1 MRYGAGIIFQNR
13 WGEILLL
20 KNPKGVW
27 EFPGGGREEI
37 DRTLWDT
44 ARREAHEETGFAI
57 VASEPVMDRH
67 FVAIEPDFRYKSFVW
82 NVDKPFEPRLSKEH
96 TDYTWRLPEVALH
109 YDDIHEGVRMV
120 LEELA

>member
-1 MRYGAGIIFQNR
+1 MRYGAGIIFQNK

-27 EFPGGGREEI
+27 EFPGGGRERV
-37 DRTLWDT
+37 DRHLWDT

-57 VASEPVMDRH
+57 VAQEPSVERH
-67 FVAIEPDFRYKSFVW
+67 FVAIEPNFRYKSFVW
-82 NVDKPFEPRLSKEH
+82 PVPLPFDPKLSREH
-96 TDYTWRLPEVALH
+96 TDFCWQLPEVALH
-109 YDDIHEGVRMV
+109 YGDLHEGVRMV